1 MNALASQAV
10 LETKLF
16 FRRKDTM
23 FWTFIFPMFFMAL
36 FGLIYGNTNWPGMS
50 IRSVDYLL
58 PGIVVMGAMVTG
70 IMHTAIAFVSERE
83 KGVYR
88 RLALTPLKR
97 QSLIGGQMLH
107 NYAIIIIQ
115 TALIVAI
122 GVFAFSINITGNML
136 LFWLVLTAGGL
147 CFMSIGFAITGLV
160 KTARSATPITQ
171 IPYFLLMF
179 LGGIFYP
186 VSMLPKALQYVAN
199 ALPSTHMNDALRM
212 VFFQGAGL
220 GDIWKDLLVMAGWLV
235 ACLVISVKFFK
246 WE

>member
-1 MNALASQAV
+1 MNALVSQAF

-23 FWTFIFPMFFMAL
+23 FWTFLFPMFFMAL
-36 FGLIYGNTNWPGMS
+36 FGLIYSISSWPGMN

-58 PGIVVMGAMVTG
+58 PGIVVMGVMVTG
-70 IMHTAIAFVSERE
+70 LMHTAIAFVGERE

-88 RLALTPLKR
+88 RLALTPLSR

-107 NYAIIIIQ
+107 NYGIILIQ
-115 TALIVAI
+115 TALLMII
-122 GVFAFSINITGNML
+122 GIMGFKVHVTGNML
-136 LFWLVLTAGGL
+136 LFWLVLTAGAI

-160 KTARSATPITQ
+160 KTSRSATPITQ

-179 LGGIFYP
+179 LGGIFFP
-186 VSMLPKALQYVAN
+186 TAMMPKALQFVAN
-199 ALPSTHMNDALRM
+199 ILPSTHMNGALRM
-212 VFFQGAGL
+212 ILFQGAGL
-220 GDIWKDLLVMAGWLV
+220 GDIWKDLLVMAAWIV
-235 ACLVISVKFFK
+235 ACLVISVEFFK